1 MILNRNLNLS
11 SVKVK
16 QKYYLSVLS
25 KKKKKKKKKPT
36 DRPNPK
42 TIGRV
47 TANKLFIKDG
57 LGYTFHGHVFLMS
70 SKCYQ
75 FNKDILIHVSSLNAV
90 SSTNFAFSSQF
101 LSLLMS
107 TSSIFKVYRTLY

>member
-25 KKKKKKKKKPT
+25 KKKKKPT

-42 TIGRV
+42 TMGRV

-57 LGYTFHGHVFLMS
+57 PGYIFGVIQSQIASKRTFL
-70 SKCYQ
+70 CARE
-75 FNKDILIHVSSLNAV
+75 NTDNAV
-90 SSTNFAFSSQF
+90 
-101 LSLLMS
+101 
-107 TSSIFKVYRTLY
+107 

>member
-25 KKKKKKKKKPT
+25 KKKKKPT

-42 TIGRV
+42 TMGRV

-57 LGYTFHGHVFLMS
+57 L
-70 SKCYQ
+70 
-75 FNKDILIHVSSLNAV
+75 
-90 SSTNFAFSSQF
+90 SQ
-101 LSLLMS
+101 
-107 TSSIFKVYRTLY
+107 SIFVARLHVRIEIVLSVWKPNIL

>member
-11 SVKVK
+11 SVIVK

-25 KKKKKKKKKPT
+25 KKKKKKKPT

-42 TIGRV
+42 TMGRV

-57 LGYTFHGHVFLMS
+57 PSFLQSFMHKPFAAIFCFRMTLAISGTMKHFHPCMYH
-70 SKCYQ
+70 
-75 FNKDILIHVSSLNAV
+75 
-90 SSTNFAFSSQF
+90 
-101 LSLLMS
+101 
-107 TSSIFKVYRTLY
+107 

>member
-36 DRPNPK
+36 DQPNPK
-42 TIGRV
+42 TMGRV

-57 LGYTFHGHVFLMS
+57 LS
-70 SKCYQ
+70 SH
-75 FNKDILIHVSSLNAV
+75 L
-90 SSTNFAFSSQF
+90 SSQVPT
-101 LSLLMS
+101 LVSLCELLCRVKMS
-107 TSSIFKVYRTLY
+107 VT